1 MALLKAAY
9 LPSGVSFPVK
19 YEDLS
24 SSSSFKVSQK
34 SCLVEKPVAS
44 MKKSSFSYP
53 GLCKASS
60 GSPTINPGV
69 QVSLKRAVAKKV
81 VELIKP
87 GMIVGLGT
95 GSTASLAIE
104 EMGKLFQKGKL
115 KDVVGVGMS
124 YQSKVLARQF
134 GVKTADLNDVNT
146 IDFAFDGADE
156 VDSSMNLIKGGGA
169 AHTMT
174 KVVDTTAKQCVIIVD
189 QSKIVLE
196 LGQTFPV
203 PVEVLPQA
211 ISPVLRRLVA
221 LGGVPEI
228 RTALRKDGPVIT
240 DHGNMVVDVRFPEG
254 IKDPGSLERDI
265 NMIPGVLENG
275 LFVGVADSVLVA
287 TQDGEDISVVELA
300 EFVRS
305 LKSAKES

>member
-1 MALLKAAY
+1 
-9 LPSGVSFPVK
+9 
-19 YEDLS
+19 
-24 SSSSFKVSQK
+24 
-34 SCLVEKPVAS
+34 
-44 MKKSSFSYP
+44 
-53 GLCKASS
+53 
-60 GSPTINPGV
+60 
-69 QVSLKRAVAKKV
+69 
-81 VELIKP
+81 
-87 GMIVGLGT
+87 MIVGLGT